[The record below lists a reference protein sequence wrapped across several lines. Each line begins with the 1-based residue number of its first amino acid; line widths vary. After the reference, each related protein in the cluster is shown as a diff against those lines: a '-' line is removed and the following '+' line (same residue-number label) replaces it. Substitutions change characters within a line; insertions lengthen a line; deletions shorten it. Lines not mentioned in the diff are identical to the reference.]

1 MYTDILRYVQ
11 GNELEIQKIEARE
24 DFMCLHRK
32 LCKKQSGG

>member
-24 DFMCLHRK
+24 DFMCLQRK
-32 LCKKQSGG
+32 AAWTVSR